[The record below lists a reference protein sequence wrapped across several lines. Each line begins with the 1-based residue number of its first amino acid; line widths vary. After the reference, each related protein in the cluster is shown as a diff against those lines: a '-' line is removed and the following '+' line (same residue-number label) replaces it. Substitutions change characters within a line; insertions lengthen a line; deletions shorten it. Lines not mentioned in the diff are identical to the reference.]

1 MCDYAKH
8 IKVKSEPT
16 ATSTRPPQKKLN
28 NGIFG
33 ENKTPQRIG
42 CTIGL
47 KDWCH
52 VNKSLWEVVNVA
64 LLYIGLSS
72 DGLWQKECF
81 SYH

>member
-47 KDWCH
+47 KD
-52 VNKSLWEVVNVA
+52 
-64 LLYIGLSS
+64 
-72 DGLWQKECF
+72 
-81 SYH
+81 